1 MPKSVQKYR
10 CLIISP
16 SDVPEERQTLMDSI
30 NRWNAFVGQAFDQ
43 VIEPVAWGSHAVPS
57 LGGRPQGLFNR
68 TVDDCD
74 LGIAVFWSRL
84 GTPTGDHSSGSVE
97 EIERLKT
104 AGKPV
109 LVYFSEKPIPVF
121 QLSDAS
127 EYPRLAKFREG
138 LKTQGIL
145 QVFSTPDQL
154 GAFVISHLTRVMQE
168 LSGLGAVIPDA
179 RGREGGAP
187 SILTAP
193 APDVRLKVGLYNMM
207 VPRPRGAYSEDTP
220 MRQEQSAYIVTVE
233 NHSPVPVFLSSIT
246 LELDKPGDPQPHG
259 LFMAYDLLG
268 QSPNQR
274 IEPGNSF
281 QFAWGLESL
290 LKAIG
295 VDKLKA
301 AVAVDKVGRRFET
314 APGEADAPLRKRV
327 SGLTSR

>member
-1 MPKSVQKYR
+1 
-10 CLIISP
+10 
-16 SDVPEERQTLMDSI
+16 
-30 NRWNAFVGQAFDQ
+30 
-43 VIEPVAWGSHAVPS
+43 
-57 LGGRPQGLFNR
+57 
-68 TVDDCD
+68 
-74 LGIAVFWSRL
+74 
-84 GTPTGDHSSGSVE
+84 
-97 EIERLKT
+97 
-104 AGKPV
+104 
-109 LVYFSEKPIPVF
+109 
-121 QLSDAS
+121 
-127 EYPRLAKFREG
+127 
-138 LKTQGIL
+138 
-145 QVFSTPDQL
+145 
-154 GAFVISHLTRVMQE
+154 
-168 LSGLGAVIPDA
+168 
-179 RGREGGAP
+179 
-187 SILTAP
+187 
-193 APDVRLKVGLYNMM
+193 
-207 VPRPRGAYSEDTP
+207 